1 MPTCSA
7 ESRWAECPLQAVVK
21 LQASGGDDL
30 PEDVLGALDRVAE
43 KWEWQSKIK
52 FAVLI
57 CDAPGH
63 TRDLHD
69 LPHDRYMASHPRGLT
84 TQAVMGKLR
93 DKDIELILCHIGT
106 STEKM
111 EKVFRRFYNEGDR
124 KRTMTSVQ
132 LGEATD
138 ESFPSNHFVFCLD
151 ESASMSGQP
160 WQDVMQAY
168 RGHLARRR
176 IDQGVTDIV
185 SVITFDSSPRLAVD
199 RAPLPSAPVI
209 VPFNGGGGKEFSG
222 ALQQALRQFQQTAS
236 THKSVLIF
244 MSDGQA
250 GDASPV
256 CRQLQSSVPGIQAHF
271 IGFGGGAASS
281 FSVLQSMAASMS
293 AESAPSSSAGPWRS
307 TQAKYADIVRG
318 CQVTEKLMQVVGK
331 RISEEGLEG
340 LHYSTLQLARFSK
353 IESSVDSYDDFQ
365 LPSVRATRPRARARV
380 CVRACMFRYVRRR
393 ACACVLSLQACA
405 CACVY
410 ACGAVCLGIAACRR
424 PYETLRRS

>member
-1 MPTCSA
+1 VWAPTCSA
-7 ESRWAECPLQAVVK
+7 ESQSVECPLQAVAN

-30 PEDVLGALDRVAE
+30 PADVLGALDQAAE
-43 KWEWQSKIK
+43 KWEWKSKIK

-63 TRDLHD
+63 TRELHD
-69 LPHDRYMASHPRGLT
+69 LPHDQYMASHPRGLT

-93 DKDIELILCHIGT
+93 DKDIDLILCHIGK
-106 STEKM
+106 STEKI
-111 EKVFRRFYNEGDR
+111 EKVFRRFYDEGDR

-132 LGEATD
+132 LGEASA
-138 ESFPSNHFVFCLD
+138 ESSPSSSSGPTSNHFVFCLD

-168 RGHLARRR
+168 RGHLERRR

-185 SVITFDSSPRLAVD
+185 SVITFDSSPRLAAD
-199 RAPLPSAPVI
+199 RAPLPSAPAS

-236 THKSVLIF
+236 TYKSVLIF

-271 IGFGGGAASS
+271 IGFGGSASS
-281 FSVLQSMAASMS
+281 FAVLQSMAASMG
-293 AESAPSSSAGPWRS
+293 ACAQFAHCADGRS
-307 TQAKYADIVRG
+307 IQAKFADITRG
-318 CQVTEKLMQVVGK
+318 CQVTEKLMQAVGK
-331 RISEEGLEG
+331 RISDEMV
-340 LHYSTLQLARFSK
+340 TKLQL
-353 IESSVDSYDDFQ
+353 EY
-365 LPSVRATRPRARARV
+365 L
-380 CVRACMFRYVRRR
+380 
-393 ACACVLSLQACA
+393 
-405 CACVY
+405 
-410 ACGAVCLGIAACRR
+410 
-424 PYETLRRS
+424 